1 MLEVTAALDSL
12 QLDGQRATTVL
23 GSLAHHSEELRR
35 QQELAKQA
43 FDDGTSTT
51 NEFGIKNSSATA
63 EVEKLRREG
72 ISVMCI
78 FTGEDAD
85 LPSARRIYGR
95 DLVRIRSI
103 EQFADAVGG
112 VVVQLI
118 GNM

>member
-1 MLEVTAALDSL
+1 
-12 QLDGQRATTVL
+12 
-23 GSLAHHSEELRR
+23 
-35 QQELAKQA
+35 
-43 FDDGTSTT
+43 
-51 NEFGIKNSSATA
+51 
-63 EVEKLRREG
+63 
-72 ISVMCI
+72 MCI
-78 FTGEDAD
+78 FTGEDDD

>member
-1 MLEVTAALDSL
+1 MILSDASPNDDRKITDRDTGRRSSTAAGRVIDS
-12 QLDGQRATTVL
+12 A
-23 GSLAHHSEELRR
+23 E
-35 QQELAKQA
+35 
-43 FDDGTSTT
+43 
-51 NEFGIKNSSATA
+51 

-85 LPSARRIYGR
+85 LPAARRIYGR

-112 VVVQLI
+112 VIVQLI